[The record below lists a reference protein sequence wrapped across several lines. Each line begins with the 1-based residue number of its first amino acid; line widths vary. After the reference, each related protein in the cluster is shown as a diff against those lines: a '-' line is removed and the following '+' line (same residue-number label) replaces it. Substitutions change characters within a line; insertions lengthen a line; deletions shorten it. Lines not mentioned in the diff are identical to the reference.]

1 MITAKDIVGKS
12 FLPHFKV
19 IVRKEDDEFLDDI
32 TETLKTLEK
41 ENQSFKR
48 QVKRLKEDQWDL

>member
-12 FLPHFKV
+12 FLPHFEV

-32 TETLKTLEK
+32 TEALKTLEK
-41 ENQSFKR
+41 EKQSLKR
-48 QVKRLKEDQWDL
+48 QVKRLKDDQWNL